1 MVRVWERRSQTRT
14 GRQTFGIAR
23 RRQVDYLS
31 CEIISNATISN
42 ENESHSGQGGGDQ
55 IFKTFA
61 PNDRRQSLNLT
72 LTRFF

>member
-31 CEIISNATISN
+31 CEIISNAITSN
-42 ENESHSGQGGGDQ
+42 ENESHSGQGGDQ

>member
-42 ENESHSGQGGGDQ
+42 ENESHSWQGGDQ